1 MVGSEIL
8 RRYPVTR
15 TEDPADLLDALCRS
29 FRSDIRAGGSL
40 PARSPAEVR
49 GIVTDQFTVGF
60 VDSRIC
66 VDIAGGGSESSYFV
80 NVVVSG
86 ELLSAKGEERIVA
99 GPDLIGVFNPGDVH
113 HLVPAPS
120 GTRTVGIRLHRDLV
134 ERELTNLL
142 GAAPDGPVRFDFALD
157 LARRRADG
165 LRLVLDAMLRQ
176 LGAGDS
182 LFDHPAMRLGQL
194 RTFATAL
201 LLTHRHSYSEAL
213 RTGQS
218 PPRPRSLRRAL
229 EFIEANLGEPIT
241 LGDIA
246 AATDYSARTLT
257 DAFREHLGTS
267 PMRHLR
273 HRRLDAARR
282 HLTETADSVSAT
294 APRFGFGHLG
304 RFSAA
309 YQQRFGEPPSR
320 TVRRR

>member
-1 MVGSEIL
+1 MASTAIL

-15 TEDPADLLDALCRS
+15 TEDPAELIDALCRT
-29 FRSDIRAGGSL
+29 FRSDIRAGGLL
-40 PARSPAEVR
+40 PAHSPAEVR

-80 NVVVSG
+80 NVVISG
-86 ELLSAKGEERIVA
+86 DLLSAKGEERIVG

-113 HLVPAPS
+113 HLAPALS

-134 ERELTNLL
+134 ERELANLL

-157 LARRRADG
+157 LAHRRSDG
-165 LRLVLDAMLRQ
+165 LRLVLDTMLDQ
-176 LGAGDS
+176 LGAGHS
-182 LFDHPAMRLGQL
+182 LSDHPAMRLGQL

-218 PPRPRSLRRAL
+218 PPRPRSVRRAL
-229 EFIEANLGEPIT
+229 EFIEDNLAEPIT

-246 AATDYSARTLT
+246 AATGYSARTLT
-257 DAFREHLGTS
+257 GAFGEHLGTS

-273 HRRLDAARR
+273 ERRLDAARR
-282 HLTETADSVSAT
+282 HLTQTSDSVSAT
-294 APRFGFGHLG
+294 AARFGFGHLG

-309 YQQRFGEPPSR
+309 YQRRFGEPPSR
-320 TVRRR
+320 TARRR